1 MVARLGL
8 RLGRNCGLL
17 LRADGDLLRADC
29 ECGRWGK
36 HPWCVAWRRLLC
48 NLLGCWL
55 LRKRMGLRLLRRRLL
70 NNWLALWLLLGRLGR
85 RWLNLRHG
93 RLLLNRWLLCHW
105 LLHRG
110 LLCPKKVRE
119 TEGCFCNWLGL
130 CCGRLFGNWLPLH
143 WSRLGCWRL
152 RLLPGARGIKPLK
165 GCCHLFLFP
174 AHGIESAY
182 YLLAA
187 PATLACAE
195 DVVYKLIV
203 AHRNTLP
210 ILKACL

>member
-1 MVARLGL
+1 M
-8 RLGRNCGLL
+8 L

-119 TEGCFCNWLGL
+119 TEGCFCNWQVCRSVKIPITEGAVAKN
-130 CCGRLFGNWLPLH
+130 GFGFYIDHFNH
-143 WSRLGCWRL
+143 
-152 RLLPGARGIKPLK
+152 IY
-165 GCCHLFLFP
+165 
-174 AHGIESAY
+174 I
-182 YLLAA
+182 
-187 PATLACAE
+187 
-195 DVVYKLIV
+195 
-203 AHRNTLP
+203 
-210 ILKACL
+210 